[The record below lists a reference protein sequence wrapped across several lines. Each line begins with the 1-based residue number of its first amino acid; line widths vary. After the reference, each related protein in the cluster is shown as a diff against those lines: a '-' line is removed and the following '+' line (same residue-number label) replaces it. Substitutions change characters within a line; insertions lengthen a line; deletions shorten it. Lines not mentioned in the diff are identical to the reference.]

1 MLTGQ
6 QGIKLLQ
13 RAQFTGDVPKL
24 TKAITN
30 QKAVDILNLLVKYK
44 CKKEMNK
51 LHGNCSKINKNKEL
65 KQMKMDKISAMQI
78 SVTLN
83 HQMHIQFLF
92 GTMY

>member
-24 TKAITN
+24 TNAITN
-30 QKAVDILNLLVKYK
+30 QKAVDILNLQK
-44 CKKEMNK
+44 MNK

>member
-1 MLTGQ
+1 
-6 QGIKLLQ
+6 
-13 RAQFTGDVPKL
+13 
-24 TKAITN
+24 
-30 QKAVDILNLLVKYK
+30 
-44 CKKEMNK
+44 MNK

-83 HQMHIQFLF
+83 HQMHILFLF